1 MNLLTNSCIHIQYA
15 LLLYGESIAI
25 SPNLSTSSK
34 DTVWALQDRC
44 FLLWHACIRMRTDRA
59 VNDGDKA
66 QFATKAWLE
75 ADALE
80 AALNKHTCS
89 IERAFIFQAREYL
102 FK

>member
-1 MNLLTNSCIHIQYA
+1 
-15 LLLYGESIAI
+15 
-25 SPNLSTSSK
+25 
-34 DTVWALQDRC
+34 
-44 FLLWHACIRMRTDRA
+44 MRTDQSA
-59 VNDGDKA
+59 SDAEKA

-89 IERAFIFQAREYL
+89 IERAFIFQAREYI